1 MYRRCNCKKES
12 NKDNCCIG
20 MSWCRSNVYQMQTML
35 VPELFVDWTTLL
47 YILFVAKLIPIKP
60 LNSTRKFLQLNSKPL
75 PTWIM
80 VVSTVPRNWP
90 ETESENKRKNS
101 NRSHPILTCYQNDL
115 NPIHVHP
122 DVRVQIL
129 APSIGRTV
137 LEPPWLGPGP
147 GCSQIHVAKTVVL
160 PRLANPD
167 GAGLSGRVCLYAAGT
182 VETIVVSNAIS
193 GCFAHFSVSPAK
205 VFQAAHPW
213 GTIFCQIWMRKGILI
228 EKWGDKLVERQRHLV
243 GMKRKSHLGHAR
255 TGRINPDCKKNHFE
269 VN

>member
-1 MYRRCNCKKES
+1 
-12 NKDNCCIG
+12 
-20 MSWCRSNVYQMQTML
+20 
-35 VPELFVDWTTLL
+35 
-47 YILFVAKLIPIKP
+47 
-60 LNSTRKFLQLNSKPL
+60 
-75 PTWIM
+75 M
-80 VVSTVPRNWP
+80 VVSTVARNWP

-101 NRSHPILTCYQNDL
+101 NWSHPILTCYQNDL

-182 VETIVVSNAIS
+182 VETIVVSKAIS

-213 GTIFCQIWMRKGILI
+213 GTIFCQI
-228 EKWGDKLVERQRHLV
+228 
-243 GMKRKSHLGHAR
+243 
-255 TGRINPDCKKNHFE
+255 
-269 VN
+269 